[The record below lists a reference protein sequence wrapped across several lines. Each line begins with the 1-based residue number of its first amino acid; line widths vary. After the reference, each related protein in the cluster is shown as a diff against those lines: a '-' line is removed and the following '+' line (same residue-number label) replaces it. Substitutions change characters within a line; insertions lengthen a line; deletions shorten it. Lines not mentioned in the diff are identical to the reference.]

1 MHGCLQWR
9 RFGKSVIFLIESMGC
24 GIFAILYW
32 PTFIIAPQNIF
43 IVKVFKLLRGIAA
56 PDFKLQ
62 DDAVGDQE
70 VGPKV
75 SNRNHFFLN
84 LL

>member
-1 MHGCLQWR
+1 LR
-9 RFGKSVIFLIESMGC
+9 RVGKSFIFLIDSMGS
-24 GIFAILYW
+24 GIFHILYW
-32 PTFIIAPQNIF
+32 PTFIIAQQNIF
-43 IVKVFKLLRGIAA
+43 IVKVFKLLRGIGA

-84 LL
+84 FL

>member
-1 MHGCLQWR
+1 
-9 RFGKSVIFLIESMGC
+9 MGC

-32 PTFIIAPQNIF
+32 PIFIIAPQNIF
-43 IVKVFKLLRGIAA
+43 IVKVFKLLRGIGA

-75 SNRNHFFLN
+75 SNRNHFFQN

>member
-1 MHGCLQWR
+1 MHGCFKWR
-9 RFGKSVIFLIESMGC
+9 RVGKSVIFLIDSMGC

-43 IVKVFKLLRGIAA
+43 IVKVFKLLRGIGA

-70 VGPKV
+70 VGP
-75 SNRNHFFLN
+75 
-84 LL
+84 

>member
-1 MHGCLQWR
+1 
-9 RFGKSVIFLIESMGC
+9 MGC

-32 PTFIIAPQNIF
+32 PIFIIAPQNIF
-43 IVKVFKLLRGIAA
+43 IVKVFKLLRGIGA

-70 VGPKV
+70 VGP
-75 SNRNHFFLN
+75 
-84 LL
+84 